1 MLLGRRNCDSCG
13 FGCRNAAHSG
23 CFRGRSSHW
32 TLQFLISLGVDW
44 LVAGRIRLR
53 AGGWLRLGGRG
64 TILLVR
70 RILLLFSNCTRAVG
84 EFRQRGVCKLRR
96 DLGASSRRLLGSLLR
111 QWIFL
116 SLSYCCKW

>member
-23 CFRGRSSHW
+23 CFRGCSSHW
-32 TLQFLISLGVDW
+32 TLQFLIGLAIAW
-44 LVAGRIRLR
+44 LVAGRIRLGTR
-53 AGGWLRLGGRG
+53 GRLRLGGRG

-70 RILLLFSNCTRAVG
+70 RILLVLSNCSRAVG
-84 EFRQRGVCKLRR
+84 KFGQRGVCKLRR
-96 DLGASSRRLLGSLLR
+96 DLGAISHPLLGGLLR